1 MARPN
6 KDIASTCSISE
17 YTVKH
22 HLANIYEKL
31 GVYNRVELV
40 LFAINRVL
48 CVSPA
53 AVTTQVEWK
62 RRGGLPLDA
71 VSRKPSARPPRV
83 PPVSEVG
90 AAGKGLPSPR
100 KRSIEAKRGRDTAE
114 VSGFPDH
121 LDE

>member
-40 LFAINRVL
+40 LFAINRGL

-71 VSRKPSARPPRV
+71 VSRKPSAPP
-83 PPVSEVG
+83 PPFPLCDVTGRARGVI
-90 AAGKGLPSPR
+90 SPLH
-100 KRSIEAKRGRDTAE
+100 KR
-114 VSGFPDH
+114 
-121 LDE
+121 

>member
-40 LFAINRVL
+40 LFAINRGL

-71 VSRKPSARPPRV
+71 VSRKPSARHPHFCFIAETRAARESFPPMT
-83 PPVSEVG
+83 
-90 AAGKGLPSPR
+90 K
-100 KRSIEAKRGRDTAE
+100 K
-114 VSGFPDH
+114 
-121 LDE
+121 

>member
-40 LFAINRVL
+40 LFAINRGL

-71 VSRKPSARPPRV
+71 VSRKPSARPHPILLF
-83 PPVSEVG
+83 SEDRRG
-90 AAGKGLPSPR
+90 EESFSPHTQRYYKR
-100 KRSIEAKRGRDTAE
+100 KNSGGR
-114 VSGFPDH
+114 
-121 LDE
+121 

>member
-40 LFAINRVL
+40 LFAINRGL

-71 VSRKPSARPPRV
+71 VSRKPSARPPPLFLISENRRARENL
-83 PPVSEVG
+83 PP
-90 AAGKGLPSPR
+90 PSKKLKKDQIGTIK
-100 KRSIEAKRGRDTAE
+100 KRIARF
-114 VSGFPDH
+114 SGCY
-121 LDE
+121 E

>member
-40 LFAINRVL
+40 LFAINRGL

-71 VSRKPSARPPRV
+71 VSRKPSAPRP
-83 PPVSEVG
+83 
-90 AAGKGLPSPR
+90 GLR
-100 KRSIEAKRGRDTAE
+100 LLAKTRPAGRDLSPKTKR
-114 VSGFPDH
+114 
-121 LDE
+121 

>member
-40 LFAINRVL
+40 LFAINRGL

-71 VSRKPSARPPRV
+71 VSRKPSARPPPLFLIV
-83 PPVSEVG
+83 ESGGAGESFPP
-90 AAGKGLPSPR
+90 LT
-100 KRSIEAKRGRDTAE
+100 KR
-114 VSGFPDH
+114 
-121 LDE
+121 

>member
-40 LFAINRVL
+40 LFAINRGL

-71 VSRKPSARPPRV
+71 VSRKPSARPPRFHLLSQARAGREV
-83 PPVSEVG
+83 LPPPHKS
-90 AAGKGLPSPR
+90 
-100 KRSIEAKRGRDTAE
+100 
-114 VSGFPDH
+114 
-121 LDE
+121 

>member
-40 LFAINRVL
+40 LFAINRGL

-71 VSRKPSARPPRV
+71 VSRKPSARPPPLSLDFVNR
-83 PPVSEVG
+83 
-90 AAGKGLPSPR
+90 AALESLVCLS
-100 KRSIEAKRGRDTAE
+100 KR
-114 VSGFPDH
+114 
-121 LDE
+121 

>member
-40 LFAINRVL
+40 LFAINRGL

-71 VSRKPSARPPRV
+71 VSRKPSAPP
-83 PPVSEVG
+83 PPLSLISKNGV
-90 AAGKGLPSPR
+90 AGESFPPLT
-100 KRSIEAKRGRDTAE
+100 KR
-114 VSGFPDH
+114 
-121 LDE
+121 

>member
-40 LFAINRVL
+40 LFAINRGL

-71 VSRKPSARPPRV
+71 VSRKPSAPP
-83 PPVSEVG
+83 PPPCLVS
-90 AAGKGLPSPR
+90 
-100 KRSIEAKRGRDTAE
+100 RSRGGGE
-114 VSGFPDH
+114 SFPPPTKK
-121 LDE
+121 L

>member
-40 LFAINRVL
+40 LFAINRGL

-71 VSRKPSARPPRV
+71 VSRKPSARQPDFFPIVKSRTAGHDLPP
-83 PPVSEVG
+83 
-90 AAGKGLPSPR
+90 LH
-100 KRSIEAKRGRDTAE
+100 KRSSTGK
-114 VSGFPDH
+114 SG
-121 LDE
+121 

>member
-40 LFAINRVL
+40 LFAINRGL

-71 VSRKPSARPPRV
+71 VSRKPSARPPPLRLCAQDRCGGGGGEGRV
-83 PPVSEVG
+83 GGEW
-90 AAGKGLPSPR
+90 R
-100 KRSIEAKRGRDTAE
+100 
-114 VSGFPDH
+114 
-121 LDE
+121 

>member
-40 LFAINRVL
+40 LFAINRGL

-71 VSRKPSARPPRV
+71 VSRKPSARPTAV
-83 PPVSEVG
+83 CLYSEDVG
-90 AAGKGLPSPR
+90 EGESLTPH
-100 KRSIEAKRGRDTAE
+100 AKK
-114 VSGFPDH
+114 
-121 LDE
+121 